1 MVEDKIIKT
10 PPFKRIF
17 DVIISGLVLIIFSP
31 LLLVIFLLAKLESLF
46 NPEARGKF
54 FYQEVRMS
62 QDRPFNFY
70 KIRIFKTKVLK
81 EVLGR
86 EGFIHTKP
94 LEREESNLTRTG
106 YLVKKFYLDELPQFW
121 CVLTGQ
127 MSIVGPRPWNPVDY
141 ENDVKA
147 GNFRKKVLKAGL
159 TGLVQISKGRNG
171 DHKNGTDLDE
181 KYIELVKNL
190 SPLKLLLLDLWIMG
204 RSIRLILRGE
214 GL

>member
-1 MVEDKIIKT
+1 MVEDKIIKI
-10 PPFKRIF
+10 PPLKRIF

-94 LEREESNLTRTG
+94 PG
-106 YLVKKFYLDELPQFW
+106 
-121 CVLTGQ
+121 
-127 MSIVGPRPWNPVDY
+127 
-141 ENDVKA
+141 
-147 GNFRKKVLKAGL
+147 
-159 TGLVQISKGRNG
+159 
-171 DHKNGTDLDE
+171 
-181 KYIELVKNL
+181 
-190 SPLKLLLLDLWIMG
+190 
-204 RSIRLILRGE
+204 RGE
-214 GL
+214 

>member
-1 MVEDKIIKT
+1 MIEDKIIKN
-10 PPFKRIF
+10 PLLKRIF
-17 DVIISGLVLIIFSP
+17 DIVISSLVLIVSSP
-31 LLLVIFLLAKLESLF
+31 LLLIIFLLAKLESLF
-46 NPEARGKF
+46 STAVRGKF
-54 FYQEVRMS
+54 FYREVRMS
-62 QDRPFNFY
+62 QGRPFNFY
-70 KIRIFKTKVLK
+70 KIRIFKTGVLN

-94 LEREESNLTRTG
+94 LEREKSNLSQVG

-121 CVLTGQ
+121 CVLTGK

-141 ENDVKA
+141 QDDVNR

-159 TGLVQISKGRNG
+159 TGLVQISKGQNG

-181 KYIELVKNL
+181 KYIGLVKRL
-190 SPLKLLLLDLWIMG
+190 SPLKLLSLDLWIMW
-204 RSIRLILRGE
+204 RSVRLMLRGE